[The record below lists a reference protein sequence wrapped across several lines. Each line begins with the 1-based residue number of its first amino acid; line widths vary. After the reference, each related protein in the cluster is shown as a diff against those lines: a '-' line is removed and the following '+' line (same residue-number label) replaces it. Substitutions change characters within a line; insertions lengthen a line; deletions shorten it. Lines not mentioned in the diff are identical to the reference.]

1 MINSKQKN
9 VDGLFGKLWHDGH
22 WTALDISSAS
32 IGADKAMGQ
41 VIPELKGK
49 LTGMAFHVPTPNVS
63 IMDVTCNLEKTVMYD
78 DVKKLMKQALDCL
91 LKGILGYTEN
101 QVVFC
106 DFNDNAYSS
115 TFNVAAGIDLIDN
128 FVQLISLY
136 DNKNDYNNRVAD
148 LIDYMTPKIRNAQG
162 FMGKGSGLQVNR
174 YPPPHT
180 PHMIYCLDKDQK
192 NMEPT
197 GYGLNPPYSAGSS
210 NQIHYFLVS
219 RFHKW
224 AQKNNQGTHRPYC
237 SLLQP
242 FVLYELS
249 NASPKPSLIW
259 IVFPS
264 HSGYGSTSHLSVCQ

>member
-1 MINSKQKN
+1 
-9 VDGLFGKLWHDGH
+9 
-22 WTALDISSAS
+22 
-32 IGADKAMGQ
+32 MGQ

-148 LIDYMTPKIRNAQG
+148 LIDYMTPK
-162 FMGKGSGLQVNR
+162 M
-174 YPPPHT
+174 
-180 PHMIYCLDKDQK
+180 
-192 NMEPT
+192 
-197 GYGLNPPYSAGSS
+197 
-210 NQIHYFLVS
+210 
-219 RFHKW
+219 
-224 AQKNNQGTHRPYC
+224 
-237 SLLQP
+237 
-242 FVLYELS
+242 
-249 NASPKPSLIW
+249 
-259 IVFPS
+259 
-264 HSGYGSTSHLSVCQ
+264 